1 MDRNFL
7 KGNAVDTRDALK
19 SALEHMFD
27 FTDDFRFSDY
37 VFPLY
42 AKFFRRNSKYF
53 AVKKVEIY
61 AFSNFEHLLLYRFDR
76 SVGREDLQRL
86 VESVQREI
94 SALVKPDHE
103 HMSSMV
109 TLIVEAP
116 CVEED
121 AAEYVRKFKYRKSF
135 KLGFQGWADMK
146 ILAISRDDGR
156 LLESKLA
163 KGDAE
168 RLRLVHAER

>member
-1 MDRNFL
+1 MDRKIL
-7 KGNAVDTRDALK
+7 KGNTIDVRDALK
-19 SALEHMFD
+19 NSLEHMFD
-27 FTDDFRFSDY
+27 FTDNFRFSDY

-42 AKFFRRNSKYF
+42 AKYFRRNSKYF

-76 SVGREDLQRL
+76 SIGPEDLHQL
-86 VESVQREI
+86 VESIKKEI
-94 SALVKPDHE
+94 SALVEPNDE

-116 CVEED
+116 SMEAGV
-121 AAEYVRKFKYRKSF
+121 AEYVRRFKYRKSF
-135 KLGFQGWADMK
+135 KLGFQGWVDMK

-163 KGDAE
+163 RGDAE
-168 RLRLVHAER
+168 RLHLVSTEQ